1 MSNNQ
6 RIIFR
11 IAGFLLSF
19 MGYMLLITAFGL
31 VFGVEVSGITLGIL
45 FLSACVVIYSTL
57 SRFFFQ
63 VVIVND
69 RPMKYSLKDWIKINA
84 YITSAW
90 LAIATLGG
98 IAVLAMPS
106 LLAVLA
112 MPSLLNKSVSDMLA
126 AAAAQPGGATVTAA
140 QGRSLFRVSDIIS
153 LILSVSGLVHCIW
166 TLRLVKKYKAYFQ

>member
-45 FLSACVVIYSTL
+45 FLSACVVIYST
-57 SRFFFQ
+57 FFFQ

-106 LLAVLA
+106 LLD
-112 MPSLLNKSVSDMLA
+112 KSVSDMLA

>member
-106 LLAVLA
+106 LLD
-112 MPSLLNKSVSDMLA
+112 KSVSDMLA